1 MASSASTTVAASATA
16 AILAAAERCQLAVP
30 QEPVPGAVAP
40 PMKPKEA
47 VHWIRLA
54 ANAFK
59 TAGWKLEAG
68 WLLLGMGPDAGEGSF
83 WRQARKWLHEC
94 PDKAAVA
101 AVYEQAARQELWLED
116 SSGDKEDAGT
126 AMLEAGT
133 EAEAEAEGGGA
144 VVPKGFGGGFL
155 SASRLLHDALKLQLQ
170 EKRFDE
176 CRRLLAEYEG
186 LQPLLRRKEV
196 DEITLVR
203 AVLLTLLGEIFS
215 CSAFEATYG
224 GQWCVL
230 SSSPTACVHGEDV
243 FTYTCGHISRSFRS
257 GNDVRPGR
265 TSEASSI

>member
-1 MASSASTTVAASATA
+1 MASSASPTVAASATA

-40 PMKPKEA
+40 PMKSKEA

-68 WLLLGMGPDAGEGSF
+68 RLLLGMGPDAGEGSF
-83 WRQARKWLHEC
+83 WRQARKWLQEC

-101 AVYEQAARQELWLED
+101 AVYEQAARQELRLED
-116 SSGDKEDAGT
+116 SSGDKEGDGA

-133 EAEAEAEGGGA
+133 EAEADGVGA

-155 SASRLLHDALKLQLQ
+155 SASRLLHDAFKLQL
-170 EKRFDE
+170 RLNHFDE

-196 DEITLVR
+196 DEITLVG
-203 AVLLTLLGEIFS
+203 TG
-215 CSAFEATYG
+215 C
-224 GQWCVL
+224 C
-230 SSSPTACVHGEDV
+230 
-243 FTYTCGHISRSFRS
+243 
-257 GNDVRPGR
+257 
-265 TSEASSI
+265 